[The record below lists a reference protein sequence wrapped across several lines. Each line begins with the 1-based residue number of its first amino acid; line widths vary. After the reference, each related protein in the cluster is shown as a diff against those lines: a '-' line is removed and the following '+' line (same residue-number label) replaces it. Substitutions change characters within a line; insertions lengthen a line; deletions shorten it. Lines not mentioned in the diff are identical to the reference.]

1 MTDLLLDTH
10 IFIWL
15 LTGDSNL
22 KKENLSL
29 IEDCINNGFMLCLS
43 AISIWEIA
51 MLEKKK
57 RIVLS
62 LPVTK
67 WINKALDKSSAKVI
81 DLSVDI
87 VVDSCNL
94 PGAFHSDPADR
105 LIVATSRVC
114 NIPLVTQDSKIL
126 DYISQGFA
134 IS

>member
-29 IEDCINNGFMLCLS
+29 IEDCINNGFRLCLS